1 MKLDSDTF
9 FEKKF
14 MNKLLILTTCIT
26 PLLFINANAKYSDSA
41 PGTNQQQIETAK
53 HAKATLD
60 QYMRIKCNLPKIS
73 DQQARDTAENAL
85 AIIANIEN
93 IPLDNITA
101 SLQEYCSSTK
111 DSAFGKIMEVAQ
123 DLIPIAKSR
132 AEFDNVIK
140 LEKISNRTLDLYNIE
155 ETNFEA
161 LAKNTTDTPEYKE
174 NEEKFKKFMS
184 KDLKILEQIAL
195 QYAGKSIEKMPE
207 ISSVDNKDTVK
218 EASHSLPD
226 SETSSKIE
234 EVSQNIEQA
243 PVVSLDQPFN
253 EKNNLTSDK
262 VSDLDKETTNST
274 MDNIT
279 EQNSIFE
286 KKEETSESPKINE
299 TSVFATKEIKEDSP
313 FASEE
318 KSDFKPEF
326 SQEKATETNPFVA
339 PIESN
344 KEDSANEISS
354 QQQFDSETRG
364 EISQEK
370 PFEVTPFSSN
380 KPTKEISS
388 EMQTLPEDSQITHPE
403 NVESKDSAVS
413 NDNKEEIET
422 PLLPHSF
429 SEKSVDS
436 SEQETAAKTDSSE
449 KKDFWGF

>member
-41 PGTNQQQIETAK
+41 PDTNQQQVEVSK
-53 HAKATLD
+53 QAKATLD

-73 DQQARDTAENAL
+73 DQQVRDTAENAL

-93 IPLDNITA
+93 IPSSNITI

-111 DSAFGKIMEVAQ
+111 ESVFGKIMEVIQ
-123 DLIPIAKSR
+123 DLISIAKIR
-132 AEFDNVIK
+132 GGFDEVIK
-140 LEKISNRTLDLYNIE
+140 LGEISNRTLDLYNIE

-174 NEEKFKKFMS
+174 NEERFKRFMS

-207 ISSVDNKDTVK
+207 ISSVENKDTVK
-218 EASHSLPD
+218 EASYSLPD

-243 PVVSLDQPFN
+243 PIITLEQQLT
-253 EKNNLTSDK
+253 EKNDLNSDK

-286 KKEETSESPKINE
+286 KTEKDLNAPKINE
-299 TSVFATKEIKEDSP
+299 TSVFATKELKEDSP
-313 FASEE
+313 FVVEE
-318 KSDFKPEF
+318 NSDFKQES
-326 SQEKATETNPFVA
+326 SQEKAIIDTNPSA
-339 PIESN
+339 DHMTSNEESSEN
-344 KEDSANEISS
+344 K
-354 QQQFDSETRG
+354 G

-380 KPTKEISS
+380 EPTKEISS

-436 SEQETAAKTDSSE
+436 SEQETAVKTDSSE

>member
-41 PGTNQQQIETAK
+41 PDTNQQQVEVSK
-53 HAKATLD
+53 QAKATLD

-73 DQQARDTAENAL
+73 DQQVRDTAENAL
-85 AIIANIEN
+85 VIIANIKN
-93 IPLDNITA
+93 IPSSNITI

-132 AEFDNVIK
+132 TEFNEVIK

-299 TSVFATKEIKEDSP
+299 TSVFASKEATP

-326 SQEKATETNPFVA
+326 SQEKAIETNPFVA

-344 KEDSANEISS
+344 KEASANEISS

-370 PFEVTPFSSN
+370 PFEITPFSSTE
-380 KPTKEISS
+380 PTKEIAS
-388 EMQTLPEDSQITHPE
+388 EMQTLPENSPITHPE

-413 NDNKEEIET
+413 NDNKEENET

-436 SEQETAAKTDSSE
+436 SEQETATKTDSSE

>member
-1 MKLDSDTF
+1 
-9 FEKKF
+9 

-26 PLLFINANAKYSDSA
+26 PLLFINANAKYSDST
-41 PGTNQQQIETAK
+41 PGTNQQQVEVSK
-53 HAKATLD
+53 QAKATLD

-73 DQQARDTAENAL
+73 DQQVISTAENAL
-85 AIIANIEN
+85 AIIANIKN
-93 IPLDNITA
+93 IPSSNITI

-140 LEKISNRTLDLYNIE
+140 LEKISNKTLDLYNIE

-174 NEEKFKKFMS
+174 NEEKFKRFMS

-207 ISSVDNKDTVK
+207 INSVENKDTVK

-243 PVVSLDQPFN
+243 PIITLEQQLT
-253 EKNNLTSDK
+253 EKNDLDSYK

-299 TSVFATKEIKEDSP
+299 TSVFATKEATP

-354 QQQFDSETRG
+354 QQQFDSETKG

-370 PFEVTPFSSN
+370 PFEVTPFSSTE
-380 KPTKEISS
+380 PTKEISS
-388 EMQTLPEDSQITHPE
+388 EMQTLPENSQITHPE

-413 NDNKEEIET
+413 NDNKEENET

-436 SEQETAAKTDSSE
+436 SEQETAVKTDSSE

>member
-41 PGTNQQQIETAK
+41 PDTNQQQVEVSK
-53 HAKATLD
+53 PEKATLD

-73 DQQARDTAENAL
+73 DQQVRDTAENAL
-85 AIIANIEN
+85 VIIANIKN

-101 SLQEYCSSTK
+101 SLQEYCSNTK

-132 AEFDNVIK
+132 AEFNEVIK

-262 VSDLDKETTNST
+262 FSDLDKETTNST

-299 TSVFATKEIKEDSP
+299 TSVFVTKEIKEDSP
-313 FASEE
+313 FVVEE
-318 KSDFKPEF
+318 NSDFKQES
-326 SQEKATETNPFVA
+326 SQEKAIIDTNPSA
-339 PIESN
+339 DHMTSN
-344 KEDSANEISS
+344 EEA
-354 QQQFDSETRG
+354 SENKG

-370 PFEVTPFSSN
+370 PFEITPFSSTE
-380 KPTKEISS
+380 PTKEIVS
-388 EMQTLPEDSQITHPE
+388 EMQTLPENSPITHPE

-413 NDNKEEIET
+413 NDNKEENET

-436 SEQETAAKTDSSE
+436 SEQETATKTDSSE